1 MIKASDFTDNGVGLI
16 HTSGPRAA
24 RLARKYAP
32 LIPVLAD
39 LIARPDTPLP
49 PPAKAR
55 ILSQLVAA
63 QERFAVIARAAPAA
77 RRPRRPALMP
87 GAARDSPDWPYAG
100 HDFLPRRASGDVRN
114 LL

>member
-32 LIPVLAD
+32 LVPVLAD

-49 PPAKAR
+49 PPVKAR
-55 ILSQLVAA
+55 ILGQFVAA
-63 QERFAVIARAAPAA
+63 QERFAVLTGAAAQ
-77 RRPRRPALMP
+77 RPRGPGRMKP
-87 GAARDSPDWPYAG
+87 GAARNSRIWPYAG
-100 HDFLPRRASGDVRN
+100 HDGLPRRPCRGVRN